1 MTDPQT
7 HIMKANFVWD
17 LPDLSSDQPAM
28 RILGYVLN
36 DWQLS
41 GIWTGSTGGTYT
53 VSANYSSGGTSTN
66 LTGSPNYGARV
77 QHRRRSGH
85 RVQRQ

>member
-1 MTDPQT
+1 
-7 HIMKANFVWD
+7 
-17 LPDLSSDQPAM
+17 M

-77 QHRRRSGH
+77 RIVGDPGDGCNGE
-85 RVQRQ
+85 